1 MSEDNIKQEFRLKNM
16 DETRNYLIEEI
27 NQNELISRKYKKV
40 YRVLNYIDDLLLL
53 QLLDAFPL
61 LILLL

>member
-1 MSEDNIKQEFRLKNM
+1 MSEDNINQGFRLKNM

>member
-1 MSEDNIKQEFRLKNM
+1 MSEDNINQEFRLKNM

>member
-1 MSEDNIKQEFRLKNM
+1 MPEDNINQEFRLKNM